1 MLMDTDEI
9 DLSSTSDS
17 PNAPLKRNKR
27 AVITIST
34 YNSDDDDDDDLD
46 LEDDAPLSEIRA
58 GMAPFPACDK
68 EIIDLTNEATPP
80 PSDDESSTLTEDQKD
95 HIVTVMSKA
104 GHSDL
109 FKVSNAPSR
118 NSLLS
123 MWVNSSKFQAF
134 RPPRMG
140 YTGFGDKERV
150 PRSFVV
156 HFYETLKSNDPS
168 TSNSVI
174 KEPNFG
180 AVLLKAQA
188 HWKSLSSEERKAY
201 RKRAIHSKASYSH
214 HLLERREKL
223 NSLISRRI
231 PICANPSCQNLVV
244 YDNRWDLDYCS
255 PDCVVANSKFVF
267 ENRFRNSSAIA
278 LPANENPSV
287 TSSSEK
293 LMSLALSDNHRRGG
307 NASLENGSLEV
318 ECKNKSLN
326 LQSAVSPMEMKSS
339 TDNYFGGNIFERV
352 ANVGQ
357 INRVKSQGDTTLRSR
372 HQQSV
377 LSPAIAYVDE
387 VFLNGGIKDRILK
400 SSFTKIGAMDMYN
413 ATFLQSHYTVVYNIL
428 TTRLPQNNNKDSET
442 TTEEIEKEALN
453 WKNVNEEKL
462 RKLGVSEIFVDPCVD
477 AEVAAEAAF
486 LAAFSFD
493 ELKNQKR
500 RVSQPP
506 ISCFT
511 AHLDNDPDGFETKSK
526 LQAAW
531 DRGRILAQ
539 SQNQA
544 RRWMEMPPNMLYPEV
559 FAHAI
564 EEAMSEA
571 MKSAAE
577 DASLNVEVYD
587 RKWIKQ
593 QGMGGVLG
601 VARGSDQS
609 PYFVEISYV
618 GDPSRPNDHI
628 ALVGKG
634 VTFDSGGISIKPA
647 VGMGDMRGDM
657 GGAAVIASV
666 LTGIIRLQSPINVR
680 VYLPLVEN
688 MPDGRAMRP
697 GDVIRMANGC
707 TVQVDNTD
715 AEGRLILADALHYA
729 QSRNPFFIMD
739 AATLTGAISIALG
752 DAYTGIFCNRS
763 VQRRQVLDIWP
774 LSEAEKGDAGSS
786 TVQGGRGGAT
796 IIGALNHC
804 GRIKCD
810 PFWHMPNLYARHLI
824 DGCATADIANITSGA
839 YAKLA
844 GSGSASAFLQNFV
857 KPTIPFIHLDIA
869 GVMKTIVDDAS
880 LRRGMSGRPTR
891 ALIHFLDSLAR
902 HNFRKHERDNKE

>member
-9 DLSSTSDS
+9 GQSSTGDNRN
-17 PNAPLKRNKR
+17 PPLKRNKR

-68 EIIDLTNEATPP
+68 ELVDLTNEATPP

-104 GHSDL
+104 GHSEL
-109 FKVSNAPSR
+109 CKVSNATSR
-118 NSLLS
+118 DSLLS
-123 MWVNSSKFQAF
+123 LWVNSSKFQTF

-140 YTGFGDKERV
+140 YSCFGDKERV

-174 KEPNFG
+174 KEQNFG

-188 HWKSLSSEERKAY
+188 HWKSLTSEERKAY

-255 PDCVVANSKFVF
+255 PDCVLANSKFVF
-267 ENRFRNSSAIA
+267 ENRFQNSFSTIV
-278 LPANENPSV
+278 LPANENPIV
-287 TSSSEK
+287 TPSSEE
-293 LMSLALSDNHRRGG
+293 LISSALSDSHRREG
-307 NASLENGSLEV
+307 NVSLENGNPEV
-318 ECKNKSLN
+318 EIKNKSLN
-326 LQSAVSPMEMKSS
+326 LQSAVSHMETNSS
-339 TDNYFGGNIFERV
+339 TDNYIGGNIFERV
-352 ANVGQ
+352 ANIGQ
-357 INRVKSQGDTTLRSR
+357 INRVKSEGD
-372 HQQSV
+372 
-377 LSPAIAYVDE
+377 
-387 VFLNGGIKDRILK
+387 
-400 SSFTKIGAMDMYN
+400 
-413 ATFLQSHYTVVYNIL
+413 SHYTVIYNIL
-428 TTRLPQNNNKDSET
+428 TPRVPQNNTKESEST
-442 TTEEIEKEALN
+442 AVEETEKESIN
-453 WKNVNEEKL
+453 WKNVSQDKL
-462 RKLGVSEIFVDPCVD
+462 RVCIARGVQALQKLGVSEIFVDPCAD

-511 AHLDNDPDGFETKSK
+511 AHLDNDPDAFETKSK

-544 RRWMEMPPNMLYPEV
+544 RRWMEMPANMFYPEV

-564 EEAMSEA
+564 EEAMGEA
-571 MKSAAE
+571 MKSSAE

-587 RKWIKQ
+587 TKWIKQ

-601 VARGSDQS
+601 VSRGSDQA

-647 VGMGDMRGDM
+647 TGMGDMRGDM

-666 LTGIIRLQSPINVR
+666 LTGIIQLQSPINVR

-697 GDVIRMANGC
+697 GDVIRMANGS

-739 AATLTGAISIALG
+739 AATLTGAISISLG

-774 LSEAEKGDAGSS
+774 LSEAEKADAGRSAA
-786 TVQGGRGGAT
+786 QGSRGGAT

-804 GRIKCD
+804 GRTKCD

-869 GVMKTIVDDAS
+869 GVMKTVVDDAV

-891 ALIHFLDSLAR
+891 ALVHFLDNLAR
-902 HNFRKHERDNKE
+902 HNFRKQERNDKE